1 MKERNENVIEIH
13 GKKIYYSSS
22 IKGWNIVIMPENI
35 LIDNH
40 HHGFS
45 HIHPKRKEIK
55 SNELETTLTLVLK
68 HINTN
73 KDVHYDKIREDLI
86 K

>member
-1 MKERNENVIEIH
+1 MKERNENFIEIH

-22 IKGWNIVIMPENI
+22 TKGWSIVIMPENI
-35 LIDNH
+35 LIDNY

-45 HIHPKRKEIK
+45 HIHPDRKEIK
-55 SNELETTLTLVLK
+55 TTELEPTLIIVLN
-68 HINTN
+68 HINKN
-73 KDVHYDKIREDLI
+73 KDVKYDELREELI